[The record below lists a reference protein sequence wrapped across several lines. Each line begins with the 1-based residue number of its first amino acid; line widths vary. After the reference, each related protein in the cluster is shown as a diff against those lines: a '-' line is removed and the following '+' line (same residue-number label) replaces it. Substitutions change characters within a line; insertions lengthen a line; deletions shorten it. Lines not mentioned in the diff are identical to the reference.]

1 MARARFF
8 IGLLKLAVR
17 IRIYLVS
24 VDSFKK
30 KTSLKEIECNHVM
43 LQSEEKKKIKKLSE
57 MTSFHGTKK
66 LC

>member
-1 MARARFF
+1 M
-8 IGLLKLAVR
+8 AVR

-30 KTSLKEIECNHVM
+30 KTSLKEIECNYVV
-43 LQSEEKKKIKKLSE
+43 LQSEEEKKIKKKLSE

>member
-1 MARARFF
+1 MRFF

-43 LQSEEKKKIKKLSE
+43 LQSEEEKKKLSE

>member
-1 MARARFF
+1 MRFF

-30 KTSLKEIECNHVM
+30 KTSLKEIECNYVV
-43 LQSEEKKKIKKLSE
+43 LQSEEEKKIKKKLSE
-57 MTSFHGTKK
+57 MTSFHMTKK
-66 LC
+66 RC

>member
-1 MARARFF
+1 MRFF

-30 KTSLKEIECNHVM
+30 KTSLKEIERNHLM
-43 LQSEEKKKIKKLSE
+43 LQSEEEKKIKKTE
-57 MTSFHGTKK
+57 
-66 LC
+66 

>member
-8 IGLLKLAVR
+8 IGLLKLVVR
-17 IRIYLVS
+17 MKRYLVS
-24 VDSFKK
+24 VDNFKK
-30 KTSLKEIECNHVM
+30 KTSLEEIECNHVM
-43 LQSEEKKKIKKLSE
+43 LQSEKEKIRKQSI